1 MFSVGLKFNHPTNCL
16 SDFRTSEKYSKH
28 PYLACD
34 STEEALRTYYR
45 LRAPRTLTGVSTSPA
60 ACPMKKPF
68 PRILKGGAQEVDMSI
83 LTSWQSSD
91 LAANHVSSLS
101 IRARKINFHKMH
113 KFQEAGLE
121 HDELT
126 GVVDQLADLAD
137 CYKESDAF

>member
-1 MFSVGLKFNHPTNCL
+1 MRILDGLLPRCKIFNRLNL
-16 SDFRTSEKYSKH
+16 EFRNSEKYSKH

-34 STEEALRTYYR
+34 SAEEALRKYYR
-45 LRAPRTLTGVSTSPA
+45 MRAPRTLTGVSSSPA
-60 ACPMKKPF
+60 ALPIKKPF
-68 PRILKGGAQEVDMSI
+68 PRILEGQTSMST

-101 IRARKINFHKMH
+101 ERARKINFHKMH

-126 GVVDQLADLAD
+126 AVVDQLAELAD
-137 CYKESDAF
+137 CYRESDAL

>member
-1 MFSVGLKFNHPTNCL
+1 MQ
-16 SDFRTSEKYSKH
+16 
-28 PYLACD
+28 
-34 STEEALRTYYR
+34 
-45 LRAPRTLTGVSTSPA
+45 APRTLTGVSTSPA

-68 PRILKGGAQEVDMSI
+68 PRILKGGAPEAAMST

-101 IRARKINFHKMH
+101 VRARKINFHKMH

-126 GVVDQLADLAD
+126 SVVDQLADLAD
-137 CYKESDAF
+137 CYRETDAF

>member
-1 MFSVGLKFNHPTNCL
+1 MLKSL
-16 SDFRTSEKYSKH
+16 SDLRTSEKYSKH

-34 STEEALRTYYR
+34 SAEEALRTYYR
-45 LRAPRTLTGVSTSPA
+45 MRAPRTLTGVSTSPA

-68 PRILKGGAQEVDMSI
+68 PRILKGGAAPGEAAMST

-101 IRARKINFHKMH
+101 VRARKINFHKMH

-126 GVVDQLADLAD
+126 SVVDQLADLAD
-137 CYKESDAF
+137 CYRETDAF